1 MSPSPDVRLVDV
13 DETVL
18 GQLLDLAVQDA
29 SPAEVTPP
37 LGSGPGWNAERLAW
51 FRAYHRAAASGLD
64 GPARE
69 KSWAVVC
76 DGSLAGS
83 IRLKRTAPDTAGPCT
98 AETGIWLGRGYRGK
112 GIGSAALR
120 LVLVEARRAR
130 LHQVVARTSAG
141 NVGAQRILG
150 SAGAVLT
157 HDDDGTVS
165 AAVVLSR

>member
-76 DGSLAGS
+76 DGSMAGS
-83 IRLKRTAPDTAGPCT
+83 IRLKRTAAATAGPGT
-98 AETGIWLGRGYRGK
+98 AETGIWLGRGYRGR
-112 GIGSAALR
+112 GVGSAALR
-120 LVLVEARRAR
+120 LVLVEARRAG
-130 LHQVVARTSAG
+130 LSLVVAHTTAG
-141 NVGAQRILG
+141 NQAAQRILC
-150 SAGAVLT
+150 SAGAILT
-157 HDDDGTVS
+157 DDDGTVN